1 MIKLVMDKKKTD
13 KKNNISNKKL
23 KKLSYTEIILGNPLG
38 DVIEIFLYIAVFL
51 YGIFIGIK
59 IFNDVTLSYT
69 SNQLYWIINYALTGI
84 HTLMVWKYSFKT
96 IWAMPQSRI
105 NMFNWI
111 SLIFLFHSELAP
123 WHFFYILPVTIIYVF
138 LISHNIDMSF
148 IKKNRLNP
156 ALLTKEVLAK
166 QQGFYLYLIIH
177 ILFLTSIYFISN
189 NFPI

>member
-1 MIKLVMDKKKTD
+1 MKKTD
-13 KKNNISNKKL
+13 KKDNISKKKL
-23 KKLSYTEIILGNPLG
+23 KKLSYTDIILGNPLE

-59 IFNDVTLSYT
+59 IFNSELNNF
-69 SNQLYWIINYALTGI
+69 SNQLQWIINYALTGI
-84 HTLMVWKYSFKT
+84 MTLILWKKSFKT
-96 IWAMPQSRI
+96 IWAMPALRI
-105 NMFNWI
+105 NMFMWI

-123 WHFFYILPVTIIYVF
+123 WHFFYILPVTTIYVF
-138 LISHNIDMSF
+138 FIGHNIDMSF